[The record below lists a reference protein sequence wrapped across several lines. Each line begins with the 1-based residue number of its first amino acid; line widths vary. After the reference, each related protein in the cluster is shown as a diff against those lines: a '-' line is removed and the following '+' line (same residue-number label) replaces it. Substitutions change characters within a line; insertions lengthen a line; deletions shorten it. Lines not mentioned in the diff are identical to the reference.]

1 VASGGARLMD
11 AVKVTV
17 SDPVTGEVLEER
29 VVENDYMIVC
39 SGDREVGLTTVYSN
53 GTHVV
58 TIRSSEG

>member
-1 VASGGARLMD
+1 MD